1 MGETKN
7 RLALVSMTNKDVYY
21 LSRAAATELMA
32 LIAES
37 SSAAFFSIVDARS
50 GAQIAI
56 ATKNVSSVVI
66 PKGFARADGRGGYH
80 E

>member
-1 MGETKN
+1 MSETKE

-21 LSRAAATELMA
+21 LTKAAAKKLMA
-32 LIAES
+32 IIAEPNP
-37 SSAAFFSIVDARS
+37 AAFFETVDAKS

-66 PKGFARADGRGGYH
+66 PETTVWSGGH
-80 E
+80 NG

>member
-1 MGETKN
+1 MREQNN

-21 LSRAAATELMA
+21 LTKQVAKELMA
-32 LIAES
+32 IIAKS
-37 SSAAFFSIVDARS
+37 DAPAFFETVDARS
-50 GAQIAI
+50 GSTISI

-66 PKGFARADGRGGYH
+66 PEGYKQLGGQH